1 MNAFLDK
8 FKYGGSRD
16 STRIRTN
23 TIETVASDANGVSSG
38 SVAAV
43 GGIDVKSQR
52 RASTSETD
60 DVYDAGKFESSIS

>member
-16 STRIRTN
+16 SVRIRTN
-23 TIETVASDANGVSSG
+23 TIETTASEVSGVPP
-38 SVAAV
+38 VPATVV
-43 GGIDVKSQR
+43 GGSEVKSQR

-60 DVYDAGKFESSIS
+60 DVYDAGKCRN